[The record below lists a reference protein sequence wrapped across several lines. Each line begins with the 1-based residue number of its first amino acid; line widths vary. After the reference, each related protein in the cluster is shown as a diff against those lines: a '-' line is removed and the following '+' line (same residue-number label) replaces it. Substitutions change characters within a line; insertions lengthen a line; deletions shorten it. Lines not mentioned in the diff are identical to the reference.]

1 MSANAVFDGPAPVL
15 ATSTRMG
22 IQLGLLL
29 VIALAAPHLAPYA
42 ADAVDLAHRRGA
54 PSVDH
59 WFGTDE
65 LGRDVFTRVLL
76 GARISIALGVAAA
89 LASAGIGIVIGS
101 AAGYLG
107 RRTDDLLMRLTD
119 AMLSIPRLP
128 LLMLGA
134 AVVEPGLLMLLL
146 LVALTGWMETARV
159 VRAEVQSLAGR
170 DFVQAARAIGNSPWR
185 VIVRH
190 IIPAVVPTAAVA
202 VTLAVGRS
210 ILLEST
216 LSFFGV
222 GVQPPTASWGNM
234 LYQAQSTMASEP
246 WLAIFPG
253 ACIFLTVLGCNQ
265 LGERLGSS
273 QIAGD
278 RAPVPPR

>member
-1 MSANAVFDGPAPVL
+1 MRDEAVRAQAPSVRVL
-15 ATSTRMG
+15 
-22 IQLGLLL
+22 IPLGLLL
-29 VIALAAPHLAPYA
+29 LIAGAAPYLAPYA

-54 PSVDH
+54 PSVAH
-59 WFGTDE
+59 WFGTDD
-65 LGRDVFTRVLL
+65 LGRDLFTRVLL
-76 GARISIALGVAAA
+76 GARITIALGVAAA
-89 LASAGIGIVIGS
+89 LASAGIGLVIG
-101 AAGYLG
+101 ATAGYLG
-107 RRTDDLLMRLTD
+107 HRADDLLMRLTD

-134 AVVEPGLLMLLL
+134 AVTEPGLLMLIL

-159 VRAEVQSLAGR
+159 VRADVQSLADR
-170 DFVQAARAIGNSPWR
+170 EFVQAARAIGNSPWR

-190 IIPAVVPTAAVA
+190 IIPAVVPTTTVA

-265 LGERLGSS
+265 LGEQLGRFPS
-273 QIAGD
+273 
-278 RAPVPPR
+278 R